1 MLNLVKEVRNEIQDL
16 DQEECKIVVHC
27 SEGCGRTG
35 TFIALY
41 RLMEIMD
48 ARLQETDMENNIQAF
63 TGAISTAN
71 QMITQGIDVFETVL
85 NLRRQRMQ
93 MVI

>member
-1 MLNLVKEVRNEIQDL
+1 
-16 DQEECKIVVHC
+16 
-27 SEGCGRTG
+27 
-35 TFIALY
+35 
-41 RLMEIMD
+41 MEIMD